1 MTTVRKMCAQLSQT
15 DATVLTVGFDQI
27 TGGWFS

>member
-1 MTTVRKMCAQLSQT
+1 MTTVRKMCAQLLQT
-15 DATVLTVGFDQI
+15 GANVLTVGYDQI